1 MLHIGARLARRFSLL
16 ATEAADVPGLE
27 RFSAYDSRLERSVRI
42 DVITALAPSAVRQAA
57 AAAARVRDPRLLR
70 VIASGRE
77 RIDEN
82 SYTYVVTDRPEG
94 TPLSD
99 VLQQRLVLPRIAGA
113 IVGDAARALEK
124 ANAENVHHG
133 YLRASAISI
142 ARNGRVT
149 VAGLGVDGELA
160 MQAGVGRGATES
172 SDAMALGRIFLA
184 AITGKDATAATERDL
199 PAELGVRGRK
209 LCIQV
214 IGGTGPTT
222 LDAVTRTFAPIDT
235 RILRDFPALV
245 RAMPL
250 LPEPHHGSTSSPAD
264 AGIVLPEEVATRADD
279 AAQQGLAEELA
290 EPELAASLAQLD
302 STTGMG
308 LVPPD
313 QSAGMDAEAPEPS
326 QPPILR
332 EALVAHPEV
341 EALLGANELHDL
353 YEFEEMVAVQDVN
366 NTTSTWEAL
375 LQRMHRRWPGSTTIT
390 RRLKRAH
397 KRANRS
403 GPIWAAPVLIP
414 LLVIGVVV
422 ATVVAVSLLKA
433 PLSQDANFDD
443 LPSNPY
449 PFFTYSPSPSP
460 SLSPSASPS
469 PSASSTGG

>member
-27 RFSAYDSRLERSVRI
+27 RFSAYDSRLDRSVRV

-77 RIDEN
+77 RVNED
-82 SYTYVVTDRPEG
+82 SYTYVVTDLPEG

-99 VLQQRLVLPRIAGA
+99 VLKQRLVLPRIAGA

-133 YLRASAISI
+133 YVRASSISI
-142 ARNGRVT
+142 ASNGRVT

-184 AITGKDATAATERDL
+184 AITGEDAAEATERNL

-209 LCIQV
+209 LCRQV
-214 IGGTGPTT
+214 LGGTGPTT
-222 LDAVTRTFAPIDT
+222 LDAVARTFAPIDT

-250 LPEPHHGSTSSPAD
+250 VPEPHHDSVSASAD
-264 AGIVLPEEVATRADD
+264 AGIVLPEEVATRAGD
-279 AAQQGLAEELA
+279 AARQDLAET
-290 EPELAASLAQLD
+290 P
-302 STTGMG
+302 G
-308 LVPPD
+308 
-313 QSAGMDAEAPEPS
+313 PS

-332 EALVAHPEV
+332 EALVAHPDV

-375 LQRMHRRWPGSTTIT
+375 LQRMQRRWPGSATIT

-414 LLVIGVVV
+414 LLVISVVV

-433 PLSQDANFDD
+433 PFSQDANFDD

-449 PFFTYSPSPSP
+449 PAFTYSPSPSP
-460 SLSPSASPS
+460 SLSPSAAPS